1 MSVVLYLVLVNSID
15 FNVFEFDELPQ
26 MDVAEIVGGDE
37 KLLFLKYKQISD
49 EILTD
54 RRVVVPR
61 PYLALLVLTS
71 SLQRVKEDL
80 VPRTLDFAYFHKSR
94 LVLQAGIFAADTGAV
109 FLLPGYYETLFFED
123 LDAFNPSSY
132 TLKLLYVWSVE
143 LWIPVCR

>member
-54 RRVVVPR
+54 RRVVVP
-61 PYLALLVLTS
+61 
-71 SLQRVKEDL
+71 
-80 VPRTLDFAYFHKSR
+80 
-94 LVLQAGIFAADTGAV
+94 
-109 FLLPGYYETLFFED
+109 
-123 LDAFNPSSY
+123 
-132 TLKLLYVWSVE
+132 
-143 LWIPVCR
+143 